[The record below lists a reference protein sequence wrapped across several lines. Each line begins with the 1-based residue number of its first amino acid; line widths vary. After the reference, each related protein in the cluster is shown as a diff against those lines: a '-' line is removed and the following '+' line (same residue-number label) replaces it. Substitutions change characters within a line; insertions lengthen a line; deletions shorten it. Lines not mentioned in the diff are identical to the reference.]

1 MRALLLS
8 DIALALPHL
17 LSEKSDEL
25 SRTLC
30 GQLFL
35 PRLAAQLRAVEAL
48 PFPSPVV
55 GRPLA
60 EALAEAE
67 LRHEALELLSEL
79 RTALA
84 DELIGDPEALDRADA
99 ELFGFID
106 QLAADR
112 EASLRRRA
120 RPTTMVT
127 PGSVVADV
135 VADTTA

>member
-8 DIALALPHL
+8 DLAVVLPHL
-17 LSEKSDEL
+17 LDEKLEIL
-25 SRTLC
+25 ERTLS
-30 GQLFL
+30 GQLYL
-35 PRLAAQLRAVEAL
+35 PYLAAQLRAVEAL

-67 LRHEALELLSEL
+67 VRNETLVVLAEL

-84 DELIGDPEALDRADA
+84 DELSGDPVTYAHVET

-106 QLAADR
+106 ELAADR
-112 EASLRRRA
+112 EASVHRRA

-127 PGSVVADV
+127 PGSVV
-135 VADTTA
+135 DTAMSDSAG